1 MTTTFS
7 LLNPAARRG
16 AAAIAYFL
24 VVTALLATA
33 AGSALDLLQRLGA
46 VETAQARLAA
56 LNGRAASP
64 ATGGATKQSPLL
76 EGQSVTIAGAALQ
89 QRVGVAVAKV
99 GGALLSSQVDL
110 EGPQAKD
117 GFVELTVDVEVVQP
131 ALQALLYDIEAGMPY
146 LFIEKLA
153 IRAPQATGEAEN
165 GKMRVT
171 TTIAGQWR
179 PLQ

>member
-1 MTTTFS
+1 MMAAS
-7 LLNPAARRG
+7 LLGPGARRVV
-16 AAAIAYFL
+16 AAVGFCL
-24 VVTALLATA
+24 VVFALLATA
-33 AGSALDLLQRLGA
+33 TGSALHLLARFDA
-46 VETAQARLAA
+46 VDTAQARLAA
-56 LNGRAASP
+56 LDERAASSP
-64 ATGGATKQSPLL
+64 TGATTKESPFL

-89 QRVGVAVAKV
+89 QRVSAAVANA

-110 EGPQAKD
+110 DGPQAKD
-117 GFVELTVDVEVVQP
+117 GFAELTVEVEIAQP

-153 IRAPQATGEAEN
+153 IQAPQAAGEAEN

-179 PLQ
+179 ASQ

>member
-1 MTTTFS
+1 MT
-7 LLNPAARRG
+7 G
-16 AAAIAYFL
+16 AAALLSPGARR
-24 VVTALLATA
+24 VTAAIVCCLAVIALLAIAT
-33 AGSALDLLQRLGA
+33 GSALDLIGRFDA
-46 VETAQARLAA
+46 VDAAQARLAA
-56 LNGRAASP
+56 LDGRAAAAP
-64 ATGGATKQSPLL
+64 TGATTKESPFL

-89 QRVGVAVAKV
+89 QRVGAAVANA
-99 GGALLSSQVDL
+99 GGALLSSQLDL

-117 GFVELTVDVEVVQP
+117 GFVELTVDVEIAQP

-153 IRAPQATGEAEN
+153 IQAPQATGEAEN